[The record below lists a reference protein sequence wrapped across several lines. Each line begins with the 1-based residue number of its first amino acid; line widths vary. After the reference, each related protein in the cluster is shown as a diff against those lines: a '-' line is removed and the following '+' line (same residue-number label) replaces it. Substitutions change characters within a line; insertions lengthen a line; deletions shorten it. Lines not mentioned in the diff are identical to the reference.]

1 MYMNNNNYGTIIG
14 RLVADP
20 VVRVSEAGN
29 KVAFIRVAISRNYK
43 NKEGNYDADFIGLSA
58 FGKTAEFIEKHFQKG
73 SPINVQTTLR
83 SRTVE
88 VDGENGE
95 KVNRTQ
101 TDVIAE
107 QVSFLP
113 GSSNKSE
120 TAPTANEGTSESA
133 PTPEVIDD
141 DDLPF

>member
-1 MYMNNNNYGTIIG
+1 MNNNNFGIITG

-20 VVRVSEAGN
+20 VIRVNEESGN
-29 KVAFIRVAISRNYK
+29 KIAFLRVAINRNFK
-43 NKEGNYDADFIGLSA
+43 NKDGNYDADFIGVTA

-73 SPINVQTTLR
+73 SPINIQTTLR

-95 KVNRTQ
+95 KVRRTQ
-101 TDVIAE
+101 TDIVAE
-107 QVSFLP
+107 SVSFVV
-113 GSSNKSE
+113 GAAKH
-120 TAPTANEGTSESA
+120 EGTTPAATADETT
-133 PTPEVIDD
+133 PTGGEVIDD